1 MGERG
6 RLLMKDKKH
15 FQRLF
20 VVLTIIIGIN
30 VWIGT
35 SGETEVKAANITQPT
50 PINQVFPD
58 ANLAEVMRGTL
69 QKPNVSSPVT
79 QDELNVVGGI
89 EVFDDL
95 SIASIEGVQ
104 YLNNL
109 GYLYMDNNQVS
120 DLTPLS
126 GLTKLETLQ
135 LNNNQISNLG
145 SLSGLTN
152 LKYLVMDNNQVSDL
166 TPLSDLT
173 NLEMLQL
180 NNNQISDFSPL
191 SNATNL
197 WALVINN
204 NQISDLT
211 PMEGLNN
218 LVVLH
223 LSNNQVSDLTS
234 ISGLTNLAILN
245 LDNNQVRDL
254 TPISGLT
261 NLSVLRLNNNQI
273 SNISVLSDFTML
285 SEILLDNNQISDLS
299 ALKDI
304 SMPMMDVSMKNQQV
318 NNKPVNY
325 QTNLLLPIT
334 VKDNTNTLVTPET
347 ISDNGSYSSPDITWI
362 LPEYKTQVSYTFNQ
376 QVNIGYRMATFSG
389 TVNQP
394 LTKAPLDYEMI
405 FDIDGTKTSEK
416 VEQDSF
422 ITAPPSPTK
431 EGYTFTGWY
440 DAPTGGTEWDFATDK
455 MPAKDITLYAQF
467 SKNSS
472 DEGTPG
478 EKGQDEGAGGK
489 DGTTDKPTES
499 DLQPVD
505 KPTNISPQLKDTQ
518 STLSVKAKHVSGSK
532 EQGAKEKSSLP
543 ATGDDSSFT
552 LYLQAIGILFL
563 VAFFWISIKRK
574 KKVNNEK

>member
-35 SGETEVKAANITQPT
+35 SGETEVKAANIMQPT

-58 ANLAEVMRGTL
+58 ANLAGVMRGTL

-362 LPEYKTQVSYTFNQ
+362 LPEYKTQVRYTFNQ

-478 EKGQDEGAGGK
+478 DKGQDGETGGK

-505 KPTNISPQLKDTQ
+505 KPTNNSPQLKDTQ

-532 EQGAKEKSSLP
+532 EQGSKEKSSLP
-543 ATGDDSSFT
+543 ATGDDSIFT
-552 LYLQAIGILFL
+552 LYLQASGILFL

-574 KKVNNEK
+574 KKLNNEK